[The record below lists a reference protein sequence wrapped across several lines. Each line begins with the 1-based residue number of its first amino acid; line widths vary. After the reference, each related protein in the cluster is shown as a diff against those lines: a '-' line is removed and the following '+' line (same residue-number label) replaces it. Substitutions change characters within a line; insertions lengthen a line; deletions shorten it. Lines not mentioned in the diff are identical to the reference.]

1 MRRDPARRA
10 GCSLV
15 AHRWVPDPGWHHDG
29 GASVVGMAEHPD
41 ERPEGGR
48 DGQDPDRGSGEDF
61 RDMLREFLNGSTDL
75 DPAKLANAA
84 GLSGDPELVQRLIG
98 QLQQALQHSG
108 EGVDW
113 GLATEQATQLARRS
127 TVPSTFAERAALEQ
141 GLGVAALWLEEATQ
155 ISSLTASPALLGRTE
170 WATATMP
177 VWTQMA
183 EPVAH
188 SIADALTSVFEDSSS
203 RLGGELDG
211 DELAGMLANAGQVMR
226 NVGGTLFA
234 MQLGQVVGQLSTE
247 VVSGGDV
254 GVPLLDGEGA
264 QAALV
269 TQNVVDFGR
278 GIDVPFD
285 QVAIYLSVR
294 ELAHARLFRHA
305 KWLRLHLLSAIADY
319 SRGVRIDGERLQQLA
334 ADFDPAN
341 PEELRQAMSSGALIP
356 PKSEEQLAAHARLE
370 TMLAL
375 VEGWVDVVTA
385 QATSRLP
392 RADAIAETVR
402 RRRASGGP
410 AESAFSTLVGL
421 ELRPRRLREAAAMW
435 QAVTDGLGAEARDGL
450 WAHPDILPGSQDIDD
465 PGFLVTRLSGG
476 LGESDEVDR
485 ALEELL
491 GDENGGRPREGD
503 QGSPG

>member
-1 MRRDPARRA
+1 
-10 GCSLV
+10 
-15 AHRWVPDPGWHHDG
+15 
-29 GASVVGMAEHPD
+29 MAEDPRD
-41 ERPEGGR
+41 DDSGDAEGAPG
-48 DGQDPDRGSGEDF
+48 DDF
-61 RDMLREFLNGSTDL
+61 RDMLRDFLDGRTDL
-75 DPAKLANAA
+75 DPARLASAA
-84 GLSGDPELVQRLIG
+84 GLPGDPELVQRLIG

-113 GLATEQATQLARRS
+113 GLATEQATQLAGRS
-127 TVPSTFAERAALEQ
+127 SVPSTPEERATLDQ
-141 GLGVAALWLEEATQ
+141 GLGVAALWLDEVTR
-155 ISSLTASPALLGRTE
+155 ISSLTASPRLMSRTE
-170 WATATMP
+170 WAKATMP

-183 EPVAH
+183 EPVAN
-188 SIADALTSVFEDSSS
+188 SIANALTAVFEDSAGDPDGLGATGIDG
-203 RLGGELDG
+203 LGGPGGIEGL
-211 DELAGMLANAGQVMR
+211 EGMLANAGQVMR

-254 GVPLLDGEGA
+254 GVPLLDGEDV

-319 SRGVRIDGERLQQLA
+319 SRGVRIDVQRLQDLA
-334 ADFDPAN
+334 ADFDPSN
-341 PEELRQAMSSGALIP
+341 PEELRAAMSSGALIP
-356 PKSEEQLAAHARLE
+356 PKTQEQLAAHARLE

-392 RADAIAETVR
+392 RTQAIAETVR

-435 QAVTDGLGAEARDGL
+435 QAVTDAVGAEGRDGL
-450 WAHPDILPGSQDIDD
+450 WGHPDILPGSQDIDD
-465 PGFLVTRLSGG
+465 PGFLVARLSGG
-476 LGESDEVDR
+476 LGGLDQTDDIDR

-491 GDENGGRPREGD
+491 DDEGGDRPREGD